1 MHERPDNANWF
12 FPLFSGLFQSKMRL
26 EAHAP
31 A

>member
-1 MHERPDNANWF
+1 MNAPINANWF